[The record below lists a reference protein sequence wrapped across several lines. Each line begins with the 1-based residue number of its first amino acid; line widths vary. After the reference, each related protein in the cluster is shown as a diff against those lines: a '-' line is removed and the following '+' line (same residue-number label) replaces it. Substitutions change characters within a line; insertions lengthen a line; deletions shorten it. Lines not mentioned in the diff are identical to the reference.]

1 MPRTA
6 PGGRQIS
13 SGGGVEMFLSSRSV
27 WCDALTELVLS
38 RNQHT
43 QASSLGFH
51 IAALQPEDQAADGR
65 LGSMIM
71 TGHDGGRRKP
81 ATSRR
86 SGGRGGRMG
95 TRLMR
100 RTPVRRYDFQ
110 ISLKLINFRGRQAG
124 TNCPRPRRRSGIAGA
139 FPAATPQQP
148 KRGNSGNEE
157 QRGGRFR
164 GGHHG
169 KG

>member
-27 WCDALTELVLS
+27 WCDALTGLVLS

-100 RTPVRRYDFQ
+100 RTPVRRHGWAAVAVGLHP
-110 ISLKLINFRGRQAG
+110 IAVWGLMANIELKKN
-124 TNCPRPRRRSGIAGA
+124 RSV
-139 FPAATPQQP
+139 
-148 KRGNSGNEE
+148 KRSTLGM
-157 QRGGRFR
+157 
-164 GGHHG
+164 
-169 KG
+169 KVMMKITI